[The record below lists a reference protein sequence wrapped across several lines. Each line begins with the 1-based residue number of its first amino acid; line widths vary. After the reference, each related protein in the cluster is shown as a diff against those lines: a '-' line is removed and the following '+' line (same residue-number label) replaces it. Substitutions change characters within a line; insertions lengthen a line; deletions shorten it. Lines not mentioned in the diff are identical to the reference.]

1 MGVEYFTKCDFS
13 WIYFKV
19 DFFKNLIKRTFCS
32 TNRYL
37 DGKEKP
43 KKKKDNE
50 IIKDKEKIRESEKR
64 SYKKERKR
72 IKIRKE
78 KKR

>member
-1 MGVEYFTKCDFS
+1 M
-13 WIYFKV
+13 
-19 DFFKNLIKRTFCS
+19 
-32 TNRYL
+32 
-37 DGKEKP
+37 
-43 KKKKDNE
+43 
-50 IIKDKEKIRESEKR
+50 IKDKEKIRESEKR